1 MADQEKLLP
10 EGKEWRLQNVLWN
23 NEERERRKQIVAGY
37 KPPAN
42 SSVSQVNIQLYG
54 QVGSGKSSFLNTIN
68 SIYKGRV
75 SAQAMTGNQPTSLT
89 RKYRPYEVRA
99 EPDGEALCFRLC
111 DTMGLE
117 EANTGLH
124 LDDLSYLLDGNVP
137 DGYQFNADV
146 RISPATPGFKS
157 TASLKDRTH
166 CVVLVMDAGKIS
178 VIPQDTVDKLKAIYR
193 KALDR
198 EIPTVILLTKID
210 KACEHVADDLSL
222 VFRSK
227 FILEKVEEVSAKF
240 GPSETHIFP
249 VQNYSRQ
256 SSLDNKIDI
265 LALEAM
271 AQILG
276 FAGDF
281 LQNNLAKPVM

>member
-1 MADQEKLLP
+1 MFCSKFHV
-10 EGKEWRLQNVLWN
+10 R
-23 NEERERRKQIVAGY
+23 ERERRKQHVAGY
-37 KPPAN
+37 KPPSN
-42 SSVSQVNIQLYG
+42 SSVSQINIQLYG
-54 QVGSGKSSFLNTIN
+54 QVGAGKSSFLNTIN

-75 SAQAMTGNQPTSLT
+75 SAQAMTGNQATSLT
-89 RKYRPYEVRA
+89 KKYRPYEVRA
-99 EPDGEALCFRLC
+99 GPDGEALCFRLC

-117 EANTGLH
+117 DASTGLH
-124 LDDLSYLLDGNVP
+124 LDDVSYLIDGNVP
-137 DGYQFNADV
+137 DGYQFHADV
-146 RISPATPGFKS
+146 RITPATPGFKS
-157 TASLKDRTH
+157 TTSLKDRTH
-166 CVVLVMDAGKIS
+166 CVVLVMDAGNIS
-178 VIPQDTVDKLKAIYR
+178 VMPQDTVDKLKAIYR

-198 EIPTVILLTKID
+198 EIPTVILLTKVD

-227 FILEKVEEVSAKF
+227 FVLEKVEEVSGKF

-256 SSLDNKIDI
+256 SALDTKVDI

-276 FAGDF
+276 FADDY
-281 LQNNLAKPVM
+281 LQNNLPKICLTESV